1 MNKHNARICGTQDC
15 QDARGSFDT
24 CEDKAEE
31 FGNEDL
37 EFGQEEDADFKEFE
51 DFSRRR
57 SARFKRIRRL
67 CQL

>member
-1 MNKHNARICGTQDC
+1 MLEFVAHRIVKMQEEV
-15 QDARGSFDT
+15 FDT
-24 CEDKAEE
+24 CEDKAKE

-57 SARFKRIRRL
+57 SARLKRIRRL

>member
-1 MNKHNARICGTQDC
+1 MLEFVAHRIVKMQEEV
-15 QDARGSFDT
+15 FDT
-24 CEDKAEE
+24 CEGKAE
-31 FGNEDL
+31 

-57 SARFKRIRRL
+57 SRRFRRIRRL